1 MQQITP
7 FLWFSNQAEEAMT
20 LYVVTRVGLSPS
32 SHRVGLSPG
41 AIELP
46 FVASDFG
53 R

>member
-20 LYVVTRVGLSPS
+20 LYVVTRVGLSP
-32 SHRVGLSPG
+32 G